1 MTASAQ
7 AGGNWLYGGKDKEI
21 ALAAT
26 ASFVGDNAGYNVQY
40 AAMSMTLS
48 LAP

>member
-1 MTASAQ
+1 M
-7 AGGNWLYGGKDKEI
+7 I

>member
-1 MTASAQ
+1 MSKS
-7 AGGNWLYGGKDKEI
+7 LSMI

-26 ASFVGDNAGYNVQY
+26 TSCNVQY